1 MGFIRVSFQISD
13 FSQEQEEE
21 EEEEAKMNNQ
31 SFYLYR
37 VPVLYT
43 STCTNRKQKARL
55 EGSPTY
61 VQKLCVH
68 FQSNYSKKK
77 YSGTGT
83 VYLPV

>member
-13 FSQEQEEE
+13 FSQEQEEEEE

-55 EGSPTY
+55 EGSPTCTEA
-61 VQKLCVH
+61 L
-68 FQSNYSKKK
+68 YSTL
-77 YSGTGT
+77 STI
-83 VYLPV
+83 LF